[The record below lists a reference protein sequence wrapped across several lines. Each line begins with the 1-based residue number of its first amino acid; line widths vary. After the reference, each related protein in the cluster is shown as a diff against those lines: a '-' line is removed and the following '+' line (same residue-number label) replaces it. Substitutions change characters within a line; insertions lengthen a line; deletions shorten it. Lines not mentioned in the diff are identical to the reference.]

1 MKTDVFGRCLTC
13 GKQLGSNAV
22 CNHKNVVIWTFNT
35 CDTKVQFPDWMKAN
49 EGGRRA

>member
-1 MKTDVFGRCLTC
+1 MMTDVFGRCLTC

-22 CNHKNVVIWTFNT
+22 CNHKNVVIWTLNT

-49 EGGRRA
+49 EGGRRT